1 MLFPRMGSRAVRRW
15 AAALTAVLAL
25 PMAGAVSGAEPADPL
40 EPVNRKVFAFN
51 DAFDTWLL
59 KPVAQGYDK
68 VTPQPMK
75 SGISNVFDNA
85 ATPGIALNQL
95 LQGKPRAALSD
106 FTRFLV
112 NTTVGIGG
120 IFDIASRNGLPRHE
134 EDFGQTLAVW
144 TGGQG
149 TFITLPG
156 RGPSS
161 VTHAIGMVGDA
172 FTNPVMLIT
181 PTRDRIAVTA
191 LNIVD
196 IRADL
201 LSSERLISGDEY
213 LFIRD
218 AYLQRRSYLINDG
231 QVEEDPF
238 LDEDF

>member
-1 MLFPRMGSRAVRRW
+1 MPSPRMGRPVSRLCLI
-15 AAALTAVLAL
+15 ALVSL
-25 PMAGAVSGAEPADPL
+25 VSGAPTGSAVAAEPADPL
-40 EPVNRKVFAFN
+40 EPVNRKVYAFN

-68 VTPQPMK
+68 VTPEPVQ

-120 IFDIASRNGLPRHE
+120 IFDIASRNGLPRHD

-149 TFITLPG
+149 AFITLPG

-161 VTHAIGMVGDA
+161 VTHTIGMVGDA
-172 FTNPVMLIT
+172 FTNPVMLIS
-181 PTRDRIAVTA
+181 PNRDRIAVTA

-218 AYLQRRSYLINDG
+218 AYLQRREYLINDG
-231 QVEEDPF
+231 RVEEDPF
-238 LDEDF
+238 LDEEF

>member
-1 MLFPRMGSRAVRRW
+1 MSC
-15 AAALTAVLAL
+15 
-25 PMAGAVSGAEPADPL
+25 
-40 EPVNRKVFAFN
+40 
-51 DAFDTWLL
+51 
-59 KPVAQGYDK
+59 
-68 VTPQPMK
+68 
-75 SGISNVFDNA
+75 
-85 ATPGIALNQL
+85 
-95 LQGKPRAALSD
+95 
-106 FTRFLV
+106 
-112 NTTVGIGG
+112 G

-149 TFITLPG
+149 AFITLPG

-181 PTRDRIAVTA
+181 PIRDRIAVTA